1 MKGDLIDQVYLKMA
15 NNLSTSRQEPNQTS
29 AIRSNIPCGIC
40 KFHVSSTIPFF
51 PLLMHCINQKSNKLI
66 DLSRIRISNKRK
78 CENVE
83 KEAVRYSKLVNLTTN
98 LKFLSRIIQF
108 HAIIKEN
115 MCLPFVKVRIVNI
128 QKIYRQ
134 FPEKI
139 VALNDGS
146 LETVIALLIISK
158 E

>member
-1 MKGDLIDQVYLKMA
+1 
-15 NNLSTSRQEPNQTS
+15 
-29 AIRSNIPCGIC
+29 
-40 KFHVSSTIPFF
+40 
-51 PLLMHCINQKSNKLI
+51 MHCINQKSNKLI

-128 QKIYRQ
+128 QKIYGQ
-134 FPEKI
+134 FPEEI
-139 VALNDGS
+139 VALNDRS
-146 LETVIALLIISK
+146 LETFIALI
-158 E
+158 